1 MPSQSEAKLYWS
13 ARSTLKGAHNDLQH
27 EEAHRVVMK
36 FKTMAPNAGSLT
48 RLNESE
54 KWRGSTTTLSEAE
67 AHLFPIGR
75 IMPNH

>member
-1 MPSQSEAKLYWS
+1 
-13 ARSTLKGAHNDLQH
+13 
-27 EEAHRVVMK
+27 
-36 FKTMAPNAGSLT
+36 MAPNAGSLT